1 MLRALTYSLCMS
13 TEAARSIGL
22 TFSGGRADVVLNRP
36 EVLNAMDFPVFDRL
50 AEIADELASSD
61 ARVVVFSG
69 KGRSFSAGIDVSSLG
84 SVGGSPE
91 ENIARAQ
98 AGFRKIAALPMPT
111 LAKVHGHALGAGLQL
126 ALACDLRAVATDATL
141 GLLEANYGL
150 IPDLG
155 GSTRLP
161 QLVGTGRAKA
171 MIWLAEKVSGEA
183 ALEMGLAEWVA
194 EPEELDDLVDG
205 LADRLENA
213 PLTPTRRSKKLID
226 GAPLLSYADG
236 MDAEAEAQEACMTAP
251 DFAANLM
258 AGISKLSKRS

>member
-1 MLRALTYSLCMS
+1 MPIIEMEIQGA
-13 TEAARSIGL
+13 
-22 TFSGGRADVVLNRP
+22 RADVVLNRP
-36 EVLNAMDFPVFDRL
+36 DVLNAMDFEVFDRL
-50 AEIADELASSD
+50 AGIAGELAVSE

-69 KGRSFSAGIDVSSLG
+69 AGRSFSAGIDVSSLG
-84 SVGGSPE
+84 SVAGTPA

-126 ALACDLRAVATDATL
+126 ALACDLRVVTTDATL

-171 MIWLAEKVSGEA
+171 MIWLAEKIDGSRAGEI
-183 ALEMGLAEWVA
+183 GLAEWVA
-194 EPEELDDLVDG
+194 APDELDRVVDDLATR
-205 LADRLENA
+205 LARA
-213 PLTPTRRSKKLID
+213 PFTPTRRAKALVD
-226 GAPLLSYADG
+226 GAPFLPYAEG
-236 MDAEAEAQEACMTAP
+236 MDREAEAQEACMTAP
-251 DFAANLM
+251 DFASNLM
-258 AGISKLSKRS
+258 AGISKLGKDR